1 MDSMVG
7 AGAPA
12 DTRPGIGRTVAYQK
26 RVATWAA
33 AVTALA
39 ATLALGIGVFTPPRG
54 GILCTSGCIPY
65 PYTDAA
71 PFVAADSLWIVPA
84 TIMILGFV
92 VVTACLHELAR
103 PGGRLAGLVALALA
117 TLASALLVGDYA
129 VHLMVVM
136 PSLAKGEGDVVT
148 VFSMYNPHGVFIAL
162 ENAGYFVMGLA
173 FLATA
178 GAVAGTGGRL
188 ERAIRWV
195 FLTAGTLAVGGLVVF
210 AAVFGTDLDVRYE
223 VAAISVDYLALIVGG
238 GLLAVQFRQPNRT
251 GRETS
256 HPGTGSRQPGV

>member
-1 MDSMVG
+1 M
-7 AGAPA
+7 AHEQ
-12 DTRPGIGRTVAYQK
+12 RI
-26 RVATWAA
+26 ATWAA

-39 ATLALGIGVFTPPRG
+39 AMLALGIGVFTPPRG

-65 PYTDAA
+65 PYADAA
-71 PFVAADSLWIVPA
+71 PFVAGDSLWIVPA
-84 TIMILGFV
+84 TVMILGFV
-92 VVTACLHELAR
+92 VVTACLHEIAR

-117 TLASALLVGDYA
+117 TLAAVLLAGDYA

-136 PSLAKGEGDVVT
+136 PSLAKGEGNLVT
-148 VFSMYNPHGVFIAL
+148 IFSMYNPHGVFIAL

-178 GAVAGTGGRL
+178 GAVAPTGPL

-195 FLTAGTLAVGGLVVF
+195 FLIAGTLAVGGLVVF
-210 AAVFGTDLDVRYE
+210 AALFGTDLDVRYE

-238 GLLAVQFRQPNRT
+238 GLLAVLFRRPTRT
-251 GRETS
+251 GGEPN
-256 HPGTGSRQPGV
+256 HPGTGSRQPGD